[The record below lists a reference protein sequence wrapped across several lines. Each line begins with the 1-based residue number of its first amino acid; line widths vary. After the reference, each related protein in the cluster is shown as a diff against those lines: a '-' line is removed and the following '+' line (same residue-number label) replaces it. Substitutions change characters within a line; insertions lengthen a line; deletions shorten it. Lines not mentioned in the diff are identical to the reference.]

1 MSDQLCEDSWI
12 LYHVLDRLIGGRP
25 MVTISRRLTLIND
38 LLYNA
43 SAVSQVQLST
53 GSSAEGILMK
63 GSDKDSML
71 IDKMVIILDFDQ
83 ESLSITSDLRNES
96 VFIMRDSNDRPGYV
110 NLELINM
117 RQQPP
122 AMLLE
127 SIVPF
132 GNSHFLSSAL
142 YTRCAA
148 FILSTVFQ
156 VPIETHGPSTP
167 LLNEKSK
174 VGSDMD
180 IVCAFSCSSWPVV
193 AHEWVTRSRMYNW
206 PVASLRDQIVN
217 GGCYVVPV
225 GDKTSE
231 YAFMQWRISFASA
244 ERKLIHSF
252 SHVQFLVYCLLKYL
266 FKQVSDR
273 LKDIY
278 GDEDIISSYI
288 LKTVVF
294 HALETTPTSL
304 WQEKN
309 TFLCFMLCLKML
321 SAYVKAGH
329 CPNYFIYKHNMFLGK
344 VCGNRQQKLYRFLG
358 DIHDMAWGSLSIG
371 TFIKPTVGDHIDQVK
386 RGEWEA
392 ILIPSTRSEK
402 ECDLKI
408 IRETLQPVHNYSAP
422 GSLKLL
428 CNLLYKSES
437 DMDDFIAYYGLVN
450 GMSVEGMETFAN
462 DVCDRG
468 NKGMYKSLRRSK
480 RLLTPLVSACS
491 SQGILPLATYHF
503 QTGNYQ
509 KSLEMCGQVI
519 TYWKLYVNDHLSM
532 KDEIRYEHL
541 CCGRGYT
548 LLQKCQIACSSDIKI
563 TKNSSRMFPYQLQP
577 ELERCTLGRLT
588 ISPVPYAI
596 FLSFLCYH
604 ELGDTRRRDK
614 TLTNLQI
621 IKYDE
626 VQGVR
631 KFWIVHNLIGI
642 CYEMVGDISGAL
654 REYRASINDQT
665 PLQCLNPAKERIARL
680 AKYQSSGA
688 I

>member
-1 MSDQLCEDSWI
+1 ML
-12 LYHVLDRLIGGRP
+12 
-25 MVTISRRLTLIND
+25 TISRRLTLIND

-43 SAVSQVQLST
+43 SAVLQVQLST

-217 GGCYVVPV
+217 GGCYVVPF

-231 YAFMQWRISFASA
+231 CAFMQWRISFASA

-344 VCGNRQQKLYRFLG
+344 VCGK
-358 DIHDMAWGSLSIG
+358 
-371 TFIKPTVGDHIDQVK
+371 
-386 RGEWEA
+386 
-392 ILIPSTRSEK
+392 PSTK
-402 ECDLKI
+402 
-408 IRETLQPVHNYSAP
+408 T
-422 GSLKLL
+422 
-428 CNLLYKSES
+428 
-437 DMDDFIAYYGLVN
+437 
-450 GMSVEGMETFAN
+450 
-462 DVCDRG
+462 
-468 NKGMYKSLRRSK
+468 
-480 RLLTPLVSACS
+480 VSFS
-491 SQGILPLATYHF
+491 
-503 QTGNYQ
+503 
-509 KSLEMCGQVI
+509 
-519 TYWKLYVNDHLSM
+519 W
-532 KDEIRYEHL
+532 
-541 CCGRGYT
+541 
-548 LLQKCQIACSSDIKI
+548 
-563 TKNSSRMFPYQLQP
+563 
-577 ELERCTLGRLT
+577 
-588 ISPVPYAI
+588 
-596 FLSFLCYH
+596 
-604 ELGDTRRRDK
+604 
-614 TLTNLQI
+614 
-621 IKYDE
+621 
-626 VQGVR
+626 
-631 KFWIVHNLIGI
+631 
-642 CYEMVGDISGAL
+642 
-654 REYRASINDQT
+654 
-665 PLQCLNPAKERIARL
+665 
-680 AKYQSSGA
+680 
-688 I
+688 